1 MDDVEFK
8 DFSFKVKAEI
18 NDTVLA
24 WLRTWSK
31 EIASQAQRNCK
42 MRTEGRLG
50 GELAGSYK
58 AEVNEGKAEAVIGSP
73 LEAAF
78 WEEYGTGSHA
88 DKSKN
93 GGKPGREG
101 WWVYVKD
108 GTHSSTDSKKYA
120 TEAEAQEVAKS
131 MQDAGIDA
139 YATNG
144 RDPNYT
150 LEKAFKSVKPKAI
163 ADLEKQ
169 LKGMNSR

>member
-1 MDDVEFK
+1 
-8 DFSFKVKAEI
+8 
-18 NDTVLA
+18 
-24 WLRTWSK
+24 
-31 EIASQAQRNCK
+31 
-42 MRTEGRLG
+42 
-50 GELAGSYK
+50 
-58 AEVNEGKAEAVIGSP
+58 
-73 LEAAF
+73 
-78 WEEYGTGSHA
+78 
-88 DKSKN
+88 
-93 GGKPGREG
+93 
-101 WWVYVKD
+101 VKD